1 MTTNNYSA
9 RVKAN
14 NKQRITLFVNP
25 SIAKQARAQA
35 VVDEISL
42 TSIVEKAL
50 IAYLPN
56 ETIIKKANI

>member
-14 NKQRITLFVNP
+14 DKQRITLFVNP